1 MPRRRRKRR
10 QRLERQE
17 QRQEATDAGVPVKE
31 EAPAPEPTAT
41 GSGFS
46 FSGAVGAILA
56 TVTLSASAVLFVIDE
71 DGALVDAL
79 LLALSSL
86 FFVPAIIVSL
96 IPGNARRQSVLRIT
110 TIGCLGITVLL
121 SLSVDNGILLLMML
135 PTALLA
141 FGAGFIFQGSRSKA

>member
-17 QRQEATDAGVPVKE
+17 RRQEASAAGVPVSE
-31 EAPAPEPTAT
+31 EAPAPEPAAT
-41 GSGFS
+41 SS
-46 FSGAVGAILA
+46 VSLSGAGGAVIA

-71 DGALVDAL
+71 DGALGKAL
-79 LLALSSL
+79 LLALSAL